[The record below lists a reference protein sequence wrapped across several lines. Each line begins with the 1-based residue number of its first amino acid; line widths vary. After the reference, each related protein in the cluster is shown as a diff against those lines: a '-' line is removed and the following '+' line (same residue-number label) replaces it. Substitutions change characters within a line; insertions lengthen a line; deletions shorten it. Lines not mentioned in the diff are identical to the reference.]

1 MPRRHTAPNSG
12 SQMGRQIRL
21 EEELHNQWA
30 RWQKRREE
38 SYTADRFELLRQ
50 QLTNQEGTK

>member
-1 MPRRHTAPNSG
+1 
-12 SQMGRQIRL
+12 MGRQIRL